1 MLKYILKRLGY
12 MILTLF
18 IVASITFFMMK
29 LMPGTPFSNQDK
41 LSAAQLK
48 IMNEQYGL
56 NKPIWQQYLIY
67 LGNLLHGDFG
77 TSFQFSNQPV
87 LSLITS
93 RLKPSLLIGSQA
105 MIIGSLLGI
114 LLGAVAAINKNNWI
128 DSLATF
134 VSIVGISV
142 PSFVLGVLLQ
152 FFIAFKWHMFPIAG
166 FDNWQAS
173 VLPSLALAVS
183 PLAQTARF
191 MRTEMVDVLNSDYIE
206 LSKAKGNTRW
216 QTVVKH
222 TLRNS
227 LIPVITILGPLTANI
242 LTGSLVVENIFSI
255 PGIGEQFVKSIM
267 TNDYPTIMGLTIF
280 YALMFM
286 VMLLITDILYSLID
300 PRIRLTNDKE
310 EN

>member
-1 MLKYILKRLGY
+1 MGKYILKRLGY
-12 MILTLF
+12 MIITLF
-18 IVASITFFMMK
+18 LVASITFFMMK

-67 LGNLLHGDFG
+67 LGNMLHGHFG
-77 TSFQFSNQPV
+77 TSFQFNNQPV
-87 LSLITS
+87 LQLIVS
-93 RLKPSLLIGSQA
+93 RLKPSLLIGAQA
-105 MIIGSLLGI
+105 MVIGSLLGI
-114 LLGAVAAINKNNWI
+114 LLGAVAAVNKNNWV

-134 VSIVGISV
+134 VSILGISV
-142 PSFVLGVLLQ
+142 PSFVLAVLLQ
-152 FFIAFKWHMFPIAG
+152 FFLAFKWNIFPIALWT
-166 FDNWQAS
+166 DWKS
-173 VLPSLALAVS
+173 SILPSLALAVS

-280 YALMFM
+280 YALLFM
-286 VMLLITDILYSLID
+286 IMLLITDILYSVID
-300 PRIRLTNDKE
+300 PRIRIAGKE
-310 EN
+310 NN

>member
-1 MLKYILKRLGY
+1 MTKYILKRIFY
-12 MILTLF
+12 MIITLF
-18 IVASITFFMMK
+18 IVASVTFFMMK
-29 LMPGTPFSNQDK
+29 LMPGTPFTNQEK
-41 LSAAQLK
+41 LSPAQLK
-48 IMNEQYGL
+48 IMNDQYGL
-56 NKPIWQQYLIY
+56 NKPLWQQYLIY

-77 TSFQFSNQPV
+77 TSFQFNNQPV
-87 LSLITS
+87 LSLIMT
-93 RLKPSLLIGSQA
+93 RLQPSLLIGAQA
-105 MIIGSLLGI
+105 MILGSILGI
-114 LLGAVAAINKNNWI
+114 LLGAVAAMNKNNWI

-142 PSFVLGVLLQ
+142 PSFVAGVLLQ
-152 FFIAFKWHMFPIAG
+152 FYLAFKWHLFPIALWNG
-166 FDNWQAS
+166 WES
-173 VLPSLALAVS
+173 SILPSLALAFS

-280 YALMFM
+280 YSLLFM
-286 VMLLITDILYSLID
+286 IMLLITDILYSLID
-300 PRIRLTNDKE
+300 PRIRLTSKE
-310 EN
+310 GN